1 MGFWNAGILGTILA
15 DTFFVSNRLGAEG
28 LAALNIAIAVFGL
41 INGLG
46 MMLGI
51 GGATRYTICRSRKQY
66 QEADQTFTL
75 AFFSALGIGLLFLL
89 AGIYGASRIADFLG
103 GFGALAFMRRLFEN
117 SSVLCALFYIE
128 SFVYGFY
135 PQ

>member
-1 MGFWNAGILGTILA
+1 MKVVRKDFWKYISFGVFGMLGSSGTILA

-51 GGATRYTICRSRKQY
+51 GGATRYTICRSRKPPLSCWIFRRY
-66 QEADQTFTL
+66 YYH
-75 AFFSALGIGLLFLL
+75 LGFACVPAIF
-89 AGIYGASRIADFLG
+89 YFHRVKY
-103 GFGALAFMRRLFEN
+103 RLRN
-117 SSVLCALFYIE
+117 VE
-128 SFVYGFY
+128 S
-135 PQ
+135 

>member
-1 MGFWNAGILGTILA
+1 M
-15 DTFFVSNRLGAEG
+15 SNRLGAEG

-75 AFFSALGIGLLFLL
+75 AFFRSWYRAAFSSCRNIRRFPDRGI
-89 AGIYGASRIADFLG
+89 SWG